1 VRYLSAGDLADNGL
15 PITISLL
22 SSGSAGAYWKDFALR
37 KWSVMAAIVVALT
50 AGMALDRIVRQA
62 SLVTAASAANPAANS
77 QPIGSNANPGI
88 TLADGQRLDA
98 VTLGPVIEQYI
109 LDHPEILARAAAKLQ
124 EKQEA
129 LAKADTKTVLA
140 SLKQDLLHDP
150 AAPVLGNPQGD
161 VTVVEFF
168 DYKCPY
174 CKRVADDLN
183 KLIVDDPKVRVVFK
197 EFPILGPDS
206 QIAALGGLAANRQ
219 GKYSAF
225 HNAAMEHRGSFS
237 EDVVM
242 DLAKTAG
249 LDIAQF
255 QADMKDPAF
264 LDEIKKNQALAER
277 LSIDGTPAFI
287 IGQEKVPGAIGY
299 DDMKKL
305 VDEARQSGS

>member
-1 VRYLSAGDLADNGL
+1 MKKPVVIALVLAAVLTGVAAGRFWRQPAVESVIGMAKAASQSAKDQSAAQPGIDLADG
-15 PITISLL
+15 
-22 SSGSAGAYWKDFALR
+22 R
-37 KWSVMAAIVVALT
+37 
-50 AGMALDRIVRQA
+50 
-62 SLVTAASAANPAANS
+62 
-77 QPIGSNANPGI
+77 
-88 TLADGQRLDA
+88 RLDA
-98 VTLGPVIEQYI
+98 QTLGPIIEQYL
-109 LDHPEILARAAAKLQ
+109 LDHPELLARVAAKLQ

-129 LAKADTKTVLA
+129 AAKADTKVALA
-140 SLKQDLLHDP
+140 SLKEELLNDP

-174 CKRVADDLN
+174 CKRVADDVSR
-183 KLIVDDPKVRVVFK
+183 LIVDDPNVRVVFK

-225 HNAAMEHRGSFS
+225 HKAAMEHRGPFS
-237 EDVVM
+237 EDNV
-242 DLAKTAG
+242 LEIAKSAG
-249 LDIAQF
+249 LDMARF
-255 QADMKDPAF
+255 QADLKDSSF
-264 LDEIKKNQALAER
+264 RDELKKNEDLAQK

-305 VDEARQSGS
+305 VEAARKSGS